1 MPWKLKRQKLHGIK
15 DDLSL
20 EVDSKYG
27 LDFAKTRANRAGVGK
42 SPWQF
47 DQNMEKKCVWGE
59 AAWETKHA
67 AGKAMPSALQ
77 QQAGESVLIRRDK
90 GVPGGYPGR

>member
-47 DQNMEKKCVWGE
+47 D
-59 AAWETKHA
+59 
-67 AGKAMPSALQ
+67 
-77 QQAGESVLIRRDK
+77 
-90 GVPGGYPGR
+90 